1 VDERRETP
9 DAQPGSF
16 SEISNHAGGSGGGD
30 RAMRK
35 IVAGGWWLVAGSERE
50 TRNEKR
56 ETGFTLLE
64 LLIAITLFSLLSV
77 AIVISL
83 RVALS
88 AMNKVDT
95 RLMSNRR
102 VAGVERILE
111 QQVAGI
117 MPVTADCQ
125 SGGEGPS
132 ARIAFFQGEPQAMR
146 LVSSYSLQEGSR
158 GLPMIL
164 EYLVIPGEN
173 DVGVRL
179 VVNEHWYTGPRG
191 AGQFCA
197 PCGPGAVFI
206 HIQTGPTSFVLA
218 DKLAYCRLSFRE
230 LLPPHESARWEP
242 LWTNQQYLPNA
253 VRIEMAP
260 LDPSAARLEPVTLSM
275 PIHVTRLPMEEYAY

>member
-1 VDERRETP
+1 MRGQ
-9 DAQPGSF
+9 A
-16 SEISNHAGGSGGGD
+16 AGGRRQKTV
-30 RAMRK
+30 RA
-35 IVAGGWWLVAGSERE
+35 VQRE

-83 RVALS
+83 RVGLS
-88 AMNKVDT
+88 AMNKVDS

-102 VAGVERILE
+102 VVGVERILE

-117 MPVTADCQ
+117 MPVIADCQ
-125 SGGEGPS
+125 SAGEGPS

-146 LVSSYSLQEGSR
+146 LASSYSLQEGSR

-191 AGQFCA
+191 AGQFCS
-197 PCGPGAVFI
+197 GGGLSAVFI
-206 HIQTGPTSFVLA
+206 PIQTGPSSFVLA
-218 DKLAYCRLSFRE
+218 DKLAYCRFSFRE
-230 LLPPHESARWEP
+230 LLPPPESARWVP
-242 LWTNQQYLPNA
+242 VWTKQQYLPNA
-253 VRIEMAP
+253 IRIEMAP

-275 PIHVTRLPMEEYAY
+275 PIHVTRLPMEDYAY

>member
-1 VDERRETP
+1 
-9 DAQPGSF
+9 
-16 SEISNHAGGSGGGD
+16 
-30 RAMRK
+30 MRK

-197 PCGPGAVFI
+197 PGGPGAVFI
-206 HIQTGPTSFVLA
+206 PIQTGPTSFVLA
-218 DKLAYCRLSFRE
+218 DKLAYCRFSYQSAAATANQ
-230 LLPPHESARWEP
+230 PPGWKAAWNTQTWP
-242 LWTNQQYLPNA
+242 LA
-253 VRIEMAP
+253 IRIEMAP
-260 LDPSAARLEPVTLSM
+260 LAADLARVQPISFTTPVYLHRN
-275 PIHVTRLPMEEYAY
+275 PEIQYEDLGIAAP